1 MKLINYQYLRNEV
14 DLSQNIIDKE
24 LDNPIKRSQ
33 EMLQMIIGDALVA
46 ELEAQALNP
55 QTLTALNSTLLTYV
69 KKFLAWQAYQ
79 FYLPKAN
86 LKDTR
91 SGFRVLQED
100 NSTAGSDKQMAELI
114 RDAKMWCQT
123 QKEKLVQYLDDNYES
138 YPLYEYEC
146 NSQKRTGTG
155 FHITAV
161 GGRHKK
167 DCGCNS
173 CRYGHT

>member
-1 MKLINYQYLRNEV
+1 
-14 DLSQNIIDKE
+14 
-24 LDNPIKRSQ
+24 
-33 EMLQMIIGDALVA
+33 MIIGDALVA

-55 QTLTALNSTLLTYV
+55 QTLTALNTTLLTYV

-91 SGFRVLQED
+91 AGLRVMQED
-100 NSTAGSDKQMAELI
+100 NSQAATDKQMAELI

-146 NSQKRTGTG
+146 NSQNRTGTG

-161 GGRHKK
+161 GGRHKPG
-167 DCGCNS
+167 CGCHS
-173 CRYGHT
+173 CNGHT

>member
-1 MKLINYQYLRNEV
+1 MKLINYQYLRKEV

-55 QTLTALNSTLLTYV
+55 QTLTALNSTLLNYV

-91 SGFRVLQED
+91 AGLRVMQED
-100 NSTAGSDKQMAELI
+100 NSQAATDKQMAELI

-167 DCGCNS
+167 GCGCHS
-173 CRYGHT
+173 CNGHT